1 MRDGAL
7 DVQALVVQRLEL
19 LVVLLRRVHLD
30 LERVD
35 LQQLRALLQVVVA
48 VVRLTAGVQ
57 LLQYVSAST
66 LQCNTFATSK
76 RSFTPGVLCPAL
88 TRC

>member
-35 LQQLRALLQVVVA
+35 LQQLRPLLQVVVA
-48 VVRLTAGVQ
+48 IVRLGTNSIKYF
-57 LLQYVSAST
+57 LD
-66 LQCNTFATSK
+66 
-76 RSFTPGVLCPAL
+76 
-88 TRC
+88 

>member
-19 LVVLLRRVHLD
+19 LVVLLRCVHLD

-35 LQQLRALLQVVVA
+35 LQQLRALLEVVVA

-57 LLQYVSAST
+57 LLQDARQ
-66 LQCNTFATSK
+66 L
-76 RSFTPGVLCPAL
+76 GVLAAVKVQLAL
-88 TRC
+88 GGNSIETFLA